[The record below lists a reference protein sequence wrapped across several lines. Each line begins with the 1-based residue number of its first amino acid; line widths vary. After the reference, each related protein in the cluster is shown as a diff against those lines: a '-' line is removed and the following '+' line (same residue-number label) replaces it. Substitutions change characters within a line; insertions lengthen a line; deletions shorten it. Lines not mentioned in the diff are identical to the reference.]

1 MIFTLEYFIGL
12 ILIGVV
18 AGFASGLLGVG
29 GGFLIV
35 PFQYFLLEY
44 LGVDPSLAMMISLGT
59 SLAIII
65 PTATSGA
72 SRHLKVMDNILKP
85 GIRLGLFGI
94 VGGYIGR
101 SDCINAAD
109 TNIKN
114 HIWMFIV
121 VYSYS

>member
-94 VGGYIGR
+94 VGGILGGL
-101 SDCINAAD
+101 INAAD